1 MLGWERGAL
10 HQEMRTWGRGG
21 VGWRDRRVIE
31 EGQVMVGDR
40 GIEGRGR

>member
-1 MLGWERGAL
+1 MGERCIRSRDDNL
-10 HQEMRTWGRGG
+10 RGK